1 MEKAPATAPIL
12 RRRRTLDESRGS
24 STEAVG
30 TEKTTCGVNMLVPS
44 SSPPAVR
51 VGEQEMKARLGLV
64 ILGDEITLPIE
75 GPRTGVDPNK
85 GTQIR

>member
-1 MEKAPATAPIL
+1 
-12 RRRRTLDESRGS
+12 
-24 STEAVG
+24 
-30 TEKTTCGVNMLVPS
+30 MLVPS